1 VCRTAESVL
10 GQTLATFGNVLENSL
25 DVDGNLYMYLNA

>member
-10 GQTLATFGNVLENSL
+10 GQTQATFGNVLENSL
-25 DVDGNLYMYLNA
+25 DVDGNQSTYLDA